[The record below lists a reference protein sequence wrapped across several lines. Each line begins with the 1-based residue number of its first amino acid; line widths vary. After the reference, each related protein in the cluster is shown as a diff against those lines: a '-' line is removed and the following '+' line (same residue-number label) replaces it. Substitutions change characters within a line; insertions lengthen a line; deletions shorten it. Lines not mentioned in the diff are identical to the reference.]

1 MMNAS
6 KTKVKGFT
14 LIEMIVVIAIISIL
28 LGILVPNMV
37 AYYHKSRVNAANA
50 DAKMVY
56 NAVQTEVIRYM
67 AKDRHNTSKSGF
79 ENVMWISYDP
89 NDGIKYCSQSELTAP
104 SNFTS
109 AGANSAPDEVA
120 KKVNRIVSGASEV
133 NWAVCVS
140 NYIVTAS
147 VSSNSS
153 SSNCIGFYSANKVH
167 AERYSTADYA
177 SSYVTILKTNSEA
190 YDKSFRS
197 KSVD

>member
-37 AYYHKSRVNAANA
+37 AYYHKRRVNAANA

-89 NDGIKYCSQSELTAP
+89 NDGIKYCSQSE
-104 SNFTS
+104 
-109 AGANSAPDEVA
+109 
-120 KKVNRIVSGASEV
+120 
-133 NWAVCVS
+133 
-140 NYIVTAS
+140 
-147 VSSNSS
+147 
-153 SSNCIGFYSANKVH
+153 
-167 AERYSTADYA
+167 
-177 SSYVTILKTNSEA
+177 
-190 YDKSFRS
+190 
-197 KSVD
+197 